1 MSREEIIK
9 LDKVC
14 FSYTEKELLKDVTLS
29 IYRDDFLGIVGP
41 NGGGK
46 TTLIKLII
54 GQLIPKRGIIEVF
67 GKEPKYG
74 RESIGYISQFR
85 NIDNDFPITA
95 YEIVI
100 LSRVG
105 KKLFKRYSVEDRK
118 MAKKALKSL
127 GVWDLRNRKLSE
139 LSGGEKQRVFI
150 ARALANEPQL
160 LLLDEP
166 LSNLDIH
173 IREEFY
179 NILKELNNRIAIVL
193 VDHDLE
199 MLSKYAKEVVCV
211 NKCNTNGIRY
221 HDADSALLG
230 GILHA

>member
-14 FSYTEKELLKDVTLS
+14 FSYTENELLKDVTLS
-29 IYRDDFLGIVGP
+29 IYKDDFLGIVGP

-46 TTLIKLII
+46 TTLIKLIL
-54 GQLIPKRGIIEVF
+54 GQLIPKKGKIEVF

-74 RESIGYISQFR
+74 RELIGYLSQFR
-85 NIDNDFPITA
+85 HIDIDFPITA

-105 KKLFKRYSVEDRK
+105 KKLFKRYSEEDRK
-118 MAKKALKSL
+118 IAEKALKSL
-127 GVWDLRNRKLSE
+127 GVWDLRKRKLSE

-166 LSNLDIH
+166 LSNLDVN

-179 NILKELNNRIAIVL
+179 NILKGLNNRVAIVL

-199 MLSKYAKEVVCV
+199 MLSKYAKEIVCV
-211 NKCNTNGIRY
+211 NKCNTHTIRY
-221 HDADSALLG
+221 HDADSVKLKEMC
-230 GILHA
+230 HD